1 MCNKYEKREIRKRA
15 KAFHTTVV
23 FCQFWLFYNSRMRII
38 LYTPW
43 LTTCQLQANR
53 HVVSQ
58 IHLSLHK
65 PRPTRQRWI
74 IMNFE

>member
-38 LYTPW
+38 LYTLPSSQHVNYKPTGTW
-43 LTTCQLQANR
+43 FHRSTCRFTNQDQPDRGGL
-53 HVVSQ
+53 
-58 IHLSLHK
+58 L
-65 PRPTRQRWI
+65 
-74 IMNFE
+74 